1 MIKKKVKE
9 IIWYNNIF
17 LSIIIAL
24 ILLIS
29 TLVTGVMGIT
39 CLIDGVYNK
48 WLFIPALIMVLSFML
63 SIKII
68 TKQKE
73 IYDISESKYKYTI
86 KTIQGKGYNTYYT
99 NDYKIKDGVIYFDGN
114 CANNFIVETND

>member
-1 MIKKKVKE
+1 ME
-9 IIWYNNIF
+9 DIIWYNDIF
-17 LSIIIAL
+17 LCIIAL

-48 WLFIPALIMVLSFML
+48 WLFVPALIMILSFIF
-63 SIKII
+63 SIRII
-68 TKQKE
+68 VKQNE
-73 IYDISESKYKYTI
+73 VNDILESKYKYII
-86 KTIQGKGYNTYYT
+86 KTIQGKSYNTYYA
-99 NDYKIKDGVIYFDGN
+99 NNYKIKDGVIYFDGN